1 VRSGKLCE
9 RNWWKTPTIADVQDE
24 LTAGAGVMA
33 RNKGGLT
40 PLHMAAAD
48 GTPANLKVLLDAG
61 ADGKA
66 KDKDG
71 KTPRD
76 DAQ

>member
-1 VRSGKLCE
+1 
-9 RNWWKTPTIADVQDE
+9 
-24 LTAGAGVMA
+24 MA
-33 RNKGGLT
+33 RNKGGFT

-71 KTPRD
+71 KTPWD